1 MTFAQHARIRQGT
14 VSRTMKG
21 PQSEPIGS
29 VMVDTPEAPGLR
41 QTMPGATFCK
51 ELT

>member
-1 MTFAQHARIRQGT
+1 MTFAQHARIREGT

-21 PQSEPIGS
+21 PQTEPIGS
-29 VMVDTPEAPGLR
+29 AMVSPEAPGLR